1 MVSGF
6 FTTEFLATEVVT
18 AWPDLLVGDVVDE
31 FSDDESIVIE
41 IFVSVS
47 SEREVS
53 KFASAFVGRPIECV
67 SSLDVALGFSWPHAA
82 VHNVA
87 PAINPIAQCLTPQN

>member
-1 MVSGF
+1 LVAGFFATEF
-6 FTTEFLATEVVT
+6 FTTELVT

-67 SSLDVALGFSWPHAA
+67 SSLDDALGFSWPHAA
-82 VHNVA
+82 INNVA
-87 PAINPIAQCLTPQN
+87 PVISPIAQCLTRSS